1 MDIFPSLPPDQF
13 WGLISFPEART
24 VVFLS
29 LPHRAFLPV
38 VSARCVG
45 LGQDNLS
52 RKTDMMT
59 LFMPVFPPLS
69 VAQSGNL
76 LHPVF
81 QQDFADE
88 MDTMPKITMVNNVI
102 HNNEGY
108 GVILVKPSD
117 ATAAQG
123 EAAQEDT
130 PSGTY

>member
-1 MDIFPSLPPDQF
+1 
-13 WGLISFPEART
+13 
-24 VVFLS
+24 
-29 LPHRAFLPV
+29 
-38 VSARCVG
+38 
-45 LGQDNLS
+45 
-52 RKTDMMT
+52 MT

>member
-117 ATAAQG
+117 AVPG
-123 EAAQEDT
+123 EVAQEDT
-130 PSGTY
+130 PTGMN